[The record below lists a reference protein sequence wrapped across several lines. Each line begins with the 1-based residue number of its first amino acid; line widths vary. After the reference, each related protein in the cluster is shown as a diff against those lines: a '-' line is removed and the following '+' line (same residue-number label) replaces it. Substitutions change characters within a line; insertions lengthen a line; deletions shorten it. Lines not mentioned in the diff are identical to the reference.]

1 MVNDKSKITA
11 VDVGAIISPALAA
24 VGTVAAG
31 IFGYSLGSQSTS
43 DAQQIANRVTQEM
56 SAERQKAADTTKA
69 ATPLV
74 DSVQRIVKQ
83 AQEGNESEPG
93 NREQPE
99 RGQSVRHIQELLP
112 AEASKSKGCGDGQLA
127 RLRPEKQHPAPAQA
141 VFA

>member
-1 MVNDKSKITA
+1 MLGIIMFFLTVIFIGGLIIMVNDKSKITA

-93 NREQPE
+93 KRNI
-99 RGQSVRHIQELLP
+99 SMDDLNTLRHMADKLAAKVE
-112 AEASKSKGCGDGQLA
+112 SKA
-127 RLRPEKQHPAPAQA
+127 
-141 VFA
+141 

>member
-11 VDVGAIISPALAA
+11 VDIVAIISPALAA

-93 NREQPE
+93 KRNMVYPRNC
-99 RGQSVRHIQELLP
+99 GHI
-112 AEASKSKGCGDGQLA
+112 
-127 RLRPEKQHPAPAQA
+127 
-141 VFA
+141 